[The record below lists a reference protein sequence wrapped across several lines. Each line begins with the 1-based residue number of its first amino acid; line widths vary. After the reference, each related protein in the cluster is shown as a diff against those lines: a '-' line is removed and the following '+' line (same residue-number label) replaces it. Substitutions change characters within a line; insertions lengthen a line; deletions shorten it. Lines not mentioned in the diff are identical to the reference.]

1 MWVGERESNR
11 KREEQDV
18 KLRNEETK
26 QQGKTR
32 DWYMRAT
39 AIPPVLV
46 PPLTRARPVLPL
58 QIWRLL
64 KPSSATRFIHH
75 RHSCRLPACLLPSLL
90 FCPFRSARTPRVKV
104 QRTNKTEKEQACF
117 TPCHPA
123 SGEGGGR
130 QQSCLLE
137 TIRRKVKREKN
148 SHTTQIP
155 ARDSLLEQGRY
166 PPHSRYYGSFRT
178 CLHAHGPIR
187 EFVDR
192 AHLSRAD
199 SVLRPR

>member
-1 MWVGERESNR
+1 MTKTKIMWVGERESNR

-104 QRTNKTEKEQACF
+104 QRTNKTEEKKNRLALRHVIQ
-117 TPCHPA
+117 HPERE
-123 SGEGGGR
+123 GEG
-130 QQSCLLE
+130 SNHACLRL
-137 TIRRKVKREKN
+137 
-148 SHTTQIP
+148 
-155 ARDSLLEQGRY
+155 
-166 PPHSRYYGSFRT
+166 
-178 CLHAHGPIR
+178 
-187 EFVDR
+187 
-192 AHLSRAD
+192 
-199 SVLRPR
+199 